1 LRSRT
6 EWPSGVSGA
15 GEARPSLPPVCQS
28 FTATRGGLLPRS
40 LLTGRR
46 VVGTSHQR
54 IRRFPQNAT
63 VSLATVSLATVRLV
77 VQSRRAPVG
86 RGAET
91 CRLLEPFAGRRAAG
105 DAMRGTVFGS
115 LVLPR
120 PACLGDARRRAIDQT
135 QERGVADSW
144 AARHSQRLI
153 SRCAVLKAASAPP
166 STKRMTRAFF
176 INSGRSYGMVTNQIG
191 IR

>member
-1 LRSRT
+1 M
-6 EWPSGVSGA
+6 
-15 GEARPSLPPVCQS
+15 CQS

-46 VVGTSHQR
+46 VIGTSHQR

-63 VSLATVSLATVRLV
+63 VSLATVSLATVSLAIVRLV
-77 VQSRRAPVG
+77 IVRLVIVRLVIQSRRAPVG

-91 CRLLEPFAGRRAAG
+91 CRLLELFAGRRAAG

-120 PACLGDARRRAIDQT
+120 PACRSDARLRAIDPP
-135 QERGVADSW
+135 QERGMADSW

-153 SRCAVLKAASAPP
+153 SSCAVLKAASAPP

-176 INSGRSYGMVTNQIG
+176 NNSGRSYGMVTNQIG